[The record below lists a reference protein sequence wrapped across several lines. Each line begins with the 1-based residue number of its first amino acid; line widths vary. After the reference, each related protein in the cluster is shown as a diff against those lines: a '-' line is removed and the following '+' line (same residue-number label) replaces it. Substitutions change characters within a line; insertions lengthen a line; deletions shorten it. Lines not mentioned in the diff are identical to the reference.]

1 MENSIA
7 AQLQDVQVKF
17 LPALHEQRRAWVLD
31 ALRRESVTSALDVGC
46 GEGILMQHLTHTAPW
61 RAYSPSTPAPPVFE
75 KPDLI
80 HLRDLHGLD
89 IGHDDLLY
97 AIDITEPRQHAYDW
111 RRFEDLD
118 VSVWEGGLQQ
128 PNTAFKGIDCIVATE
143 VIEHL
148 PEEVLTSFAPILL
161 GNYAPRL
168 LLLTTPSYD
177 FNACFSAPGDRKW
190 GFPDPTMRTDRVFR
204 HDDHKFEWTVDE
216 CVSWCRAVA
225 SDWGYD
231 VIVDGIGRSTTK
243 DPWGRGGDKI
253 RASQAVTFRRREG
266 TEWDTRRAAR
276 YAEWASGR
284 VERGQPHKL
293 LATHHY
299 EAHAAAEKPASRED
313 IAAAIKVAIQTIGAP
328 DITIFE
334 LWREEAI
341 SSACGGWLE
350 VLVDVVDQDTSFVLQ
365 RQGKD
370 AEDWVVELPGV
381 ELRGRGPW
389 QDAWV
394 ATPTPEDTEDDFEEY
409 GDEEEYSEEYDDEEY
424 SEEYDDDEDDENEDD
439 EEQDETPDVDASGW
453 GTTEGEDWSM
463 EKDDPDSILKG
474 WAEWKPTSECII
486 QTSWE

>member
-1 MENSIA
+1 M
-7 AQLQDVQVKF
+7 
-17 LPALHEQRRAWVLD
+17 H
-31 ALRRESVTSALDVGC
+31 
-46 GEGILMQHLTHTAPW
+46 HLTHTAPW
-61 RAYSPSTPAPPVFE
+61 RAYSSSTPAPAVFE

-89 IGHDDLLY
+89 ITHDDLMY
-97 AIDITEPRQHAYDW
+97 AIDITEPRKHAYDW
-111 RRFEDLD
+111 PRFEDLD
-118 VSVWEGGLQQ
+118 VSIWEGGLQQ
-128 PNTAFKGIDCIVATE
+128 PNPAFKGIDCIVATE
-143 VIEHL
+143 VYDTPLHPCHHVTNYESRIEHL

-177 FNACFSAPGDRKW
+177 FNTCFSAPGDLKW
-190 GFPDPTMRTDRVFR
+190 GYPDPTMRTDRVFR

-225 SDWGYD
+225 SDWGYE

-284 VERGQPHKL
+284 LERGQPHKL
-293 LATHHY
+293 LTTHHY
-299 EAHAAAEKPASRED
+299 EAHAAAEKPASPED
-313 IAAAIKVAIQTIGAP
+313 IVAAVKEAIQTIGAA
-328 DITIFE
+328 DVTIFE
-334 LWREEAI
+334 LWREEAV

-350 VLVDVVDQDTSFVLQ
+350 VLVDVVDQDASFVLHK
-365 RQGKD
+365 QGKD

-389 QDAWV
+389 QDPWEAIS
-394 ATPTPEDTEDDFEEY
+394 EDTSDDVEEY
-409 GDEEEYSEEYDDEEY
+409 DDEYSEEYSEGYYDDDDEED
-424 SEEYDDDEDDENEDD
+424 EEYE
-439 EEQDETPDVDASGW
+439 DETTEVNVSGWSITDGEGW
-453 GTTEGEDWSM
+453 GT
-463 EKDDPDSILKG
+463 EKDDTDSILKG
-474 WAEWKPTSECII
+474 WAEWRPTSDGIVDS
-486 QTSWE
+486 SWD